1 MNNKKGKNAH
11 QVVEGANGIVEVQG
25 NNTNLVQTDGQT
37 NGRLEA
43 GESQRCEKLDSSL
56 YHPSIIR
63 VLVEYTDTDHLMMA
77 KSMARFLCHP

>member
-37 NGRLEA
+37 NGRLEP
-43 GESQRCEKLDSSL
+43 GESTLFFAIIKWSLSASS
-56 YHPSIIR
+56 SINMTR
-63 VLVEYTDTDHLMMA
+63 LQMFQKVEYG
-77 KSMARFLCHP
+77 